1 MMSHTGVCCTRGEG
15 TTLAG
20 SCGVTASVVLLRA
33 VELCMSSGTL
43 FSEPMDACPLSLLGA
58 GWTPLSNDAQE
69 LDFWWPELPV
79 RVDALSLMLAN
90 EVLRCMS
97 SGPNIG
103 SESSLGIS

>member
-1 MMSHTGVCCTRGEG
+1 MSHTGIAFVDGR
-15 TTLAG
+15 AAISG
-20 SCGVTASVVLLRA
+20 SCGVTASALLRA

-43 FSEPMDACPLSLLGA
+43 FNEPMEACPLSLLGA
-58 GWTPLSNDAQE
+58 GCTPLSNDAQE

-79 RVDALSLMLAN
+79 RVDALSHTLPN

-103 SESSLGIS
+103 FESSLGNS